1 MRITSRNFRR
11 TPIFVSPSLCSFFFF
26 WGGGTCP
33 LNCVVYLIHLELL
46 GSEFHMHIPLYVR
59 QGQPYDVLITKFC
72 VDIYCKL
79 VLRHNW
85 LSSTLQNAAPPVE
98 ALRKAVMAVVRV
110 WTYDI
115 VVNNNY
121 TCLGVARGP
130 RVSPQMRCV
139 LFAYALDNDA
149 M

>member
-1 MRITSRNFRR
+1 
-11 TPIFVSPSLCSFFFF
+11 
-26 WGGGTCP
+26 
-33 LNCVVYLIHLELL
+33 
-46 GSEFHMHIPLYVR
+46 
-59 QGQPYDVLITKFC
+59 VLITKFC

-85 LSSTLQNAAPPVE
+85 LSSTFQNAAPRVE

-121 TCLGVARGP
+121 TCLGVAANEVRFV
-130 RVSPQMRCV
+130 RV
-139 LFAYALDNDA
+139 YALDNDA
-149 M
+149 I

>member
-1 MRITSRNFRR
+1 
-11 TPIFVSPSLCSFFFF
+11 
-26 WGGGTCP
+26 
-33 LNCVVYLIHLELL
+33 
-46 GSEFHMHIPLYVR
+46 
-59 QGQPYDVLITKFC
+59 VLITKFC

-85 LSSTLQNAAPPVE
+85 LSSTFQNAAPPVE

-139 LFAYALDNDA
+139 LFAYMHSTTTPYNVPTLPPYETVTTISVILRLKIRHECISLYVIQ
-149 M
+149 